1 MVYLNNEKEGR
12 KVLGRLGSRG
22 RKPFSY
28 FKHAF
33 MTGYHLIED
42 QGGLDAFA
50 SQNKG
55 IDWMCFD
62 TEFVGEKRF
71 FTRLCLMQ
79 VATRFGNYLIDPFPI
94 PDLGPVLR
102 MIQDPAIVK
111 VTHAGENDYRLL
123 FGLYGILP
131 ANVFDTQIAA
141 GFMGFKYP
149 VSFKRLVEAELRVNL
164 KKGYTVADWESRPF
178 KTSQLEYALE
188 DVLPLHPL
196 WEAQQEKLRQL
207 GHLSWAMEEFR
218 ELEKE
223 GYYAK
228 DPYHEALHSQLMRSL
243 NKKEQVFLLRL
254 FEWRKQ
260 QAQKRN
266 HSREMI
272 LSSKLIPHIVKG
284 IRSGKEALLDNR
296 RVPSKLIQDHW
307 GVFEELFQATPTTDE
322 KRLLKRIQGEE
333 EDNPREEILIE
344 LLYLIVRHHCLD
356 SGISSNIAL
365 PRNLL
370 RKIQEEPAQARE
382 LFGKGWRSELLGAR
396 FAQWFEEFQ
405 RMNIHILDNRIELR
419 LDND

>member
-1 MVYLNNEKEGR
+1 
-12 KVLGRLGSRG
+12 
-22 RKPFSY
+22 
-28 FKHAF
+28 
-33 MTGYHLIED
+33 MTGYHLIDNQADLEI
-42 QGGLDAFA
+42 FA
-50 SQNKG
+50 SHNKG
-55 IDWMCFD
+55 IEWMCFD

-131 ANVFDTQIAA
+131 SNVFDTQIAA

-149 VSFKRLVEAELRVNL
+149 VSFKRLVESELRINL

-178 KTSQLEYALE
+178 KPSQLEYALE

-196 WEAQQEKLRQL
+196 WEVQREKLGHL
-207 GHLSWAMEEFR
+207 GHLSWAMEEFQ

-223 GYYAK
+223 GYYVK
-228 DPYHEALHSQLMRSL
+228 DPYHEALNSQLMRSL
-243 NKKEQVFLLRL
+243 NKKEQIFLLRL

-260 QAQKRN
+260 QAQLRN

-284 IRSGKEALLDNR
+284 IRSGKDALLDNR
-296 RVPSKLIQDHW
+296 RIPSRMVNEHW
-307 GVFEELFQATPTTDE
+307 SVFETLFQSAPTPEE
-322 KRLLKRIQGEE
+322 KRLLKRIQGDEE
-333 EDNPREEILIE
+333 ENPRDEILIE
-344 LLYLIVRHHCLD
+344 LLYLIVRYHCLD
-356 SGISSNIAL
+356 SGVSSNIAL

-370 RKIQEEPAQARE
+370 RKIQEDPSQAME
-382 LFGKGWRSELLGAR
+382 LFGKGWRKELFGEQ
-396 FAQWFEEFQ
+396 FAQWFEEYQ
-405 RMNIHILDNRIELR
+405 QMDIHIFGNRIELR
-419 LDND
+419 LDHD